1 MSIQSEIERIKN
13 EKYSIVEGGG
23 SFTIPEG
30 VKIIRQYAF
39 YEANFDQPLILPD
52 TIEEINYHSFYLC
65 GGVINIPRNIK
76 RLKARAFRQAGL
88 GVYQDITEL
97 PSTLEEIGELCFLN
111 QGSQG
116 FKITKIPASV
126 KTIGARAFEG
136 CSGLTSITFE
146 GTPESIGDG
155 IFNTCPN
162 LTEINVPWSAD
173 HETHS
178 SIVWGVDA
186 TINYNYTGE

>member
-30 VKIIRQYAF
+30 VKIIRRYTF
-39 YEANFDQPLILPD
+39 YEAGFNKPLLLPD
-52 TIEEINYHSFYLC
+52 SIEEINYEAFYDC
-65 GGVINIPRNIK
+65 GGVVNIPKNIK
-76 RLKARAFRQAGL
+76 RLKVRAFRGARL
-88 GVYQDITEL
+88 GAYQDITEL

-111 QGSQG
+111 QASQG

-126 KTIGARAFEG
+126 KIIEARAFEG
-136 CSGLTSITFE
+136 CGSLTSITFE
-146 GTPESIGDG
+146 GTPESIGNG

-173 HETHS
+173 HEVHS
-178 SIVWGVDA
+178 SIVWGADA